1 MILYRRVVQY
11 IIISEFR
18 GFTTLLQDRSMS
30 NGFSKTKS
38 FCFEN
43 SFSYMEFACV
53 RELVRSR
60 DMGKACSHSYGN
72 MHVFT

>member
-1 MILYRRVVQY
+1 MILHQRVVQY

-18 GFTTLLQDRSMS
+18 GLSPLIQDRSMS

-43 SFSYMEFACV
+43 YFSYMALTCV
-53 RELVRSR
+53 MESVRTQ
-60 DMGKACSHSYGN
+60 DMGHG
-72 MHVFT
+72 M